1 MVSRPFSTR
10 HVLIERAQNV
20 HCLLKPCISPGLSAA
35 RRITCT
41 PKMTSIADESLGPPV
56 ISVRWRKIP

>member
-35 RRITCT
+35 RRI